1 MKKSVAF
8 KATSSSKDKAKPDT
22 SSEDEDSS
30 FDDTD
35 DEKMVSLSRDLASS

>member
-1 MKKSVAF
+1 VAF
-8 KATSSSKDKAKPDT
+8 QATSSSKDKAKQDT

-30 FDDTD
+30 FDDID